1 MKQKRKYSY
10 AETMT
15 ENQILMMI
23 ENQNREENQ
32 DENDDYPSTP
42 SGIDRNART
51 ITPRQAK

>member
-1 MKQKRKYSY
+1 
-10 AETMT
+10 
-15 ENQILMMI
+15 MMI
-23 ENQNREENQ
+23 ENQKREEENQ